1 MPPQGGGDF
10 EDLEIG
16 RAVVYMANAGGAKF
30 PVPERPAAAAPAEGA
45 SGAAPAAS
53 APAAAA
59 YGCRTGQVIHFA
71 PKKKPAQRRLFC
83 GRSAT

>member
-30 PVPERPAAAAPAEGA
+30 AVPDRPAAAAAPADG
-45 SGAAPAAS
+45 AAS

-59 YGCRTGQVIHFA
+59 S
-71 PKKKPAQRRLFC
+71 K
-83 GRSAT
+83 